1 MSARAIVIVGAG
13 QAGGWAA
20 TTLRSRGYDGRVL
33 LLGEEPHAPYE
44 RPPLSKAVLS
54 GQAAADSTELFST
67 ARLADLDIEFR
78 PGIAATRLRVD
89 DKQVELSDGAS
100 AGYDKLILCTG
111 GRPVVPALPGVSS
124 AAVHVLRTRDDAMRL
139 RAQLGPGKHVVIVGG
154 GWIGLEVAATARQ
167 SGSRV
172 TVLEQAGRLCA
183 RSVQPGVS
191 AHLAALHAA
200 HGVEVRLGASLC
212 AVHPQPD
219 GRAVAELADGSAIA
233 ADAVVLGVGLQA
245 NDALAR
251 AAGIECERGVLVDA
265 YCRTSAADVYAA
277 GDVAVSVYGGA
288 AHAGAVHA
296 GAAHAGAALAGA
308 ADSGAVSVGA
318 AQAGAAHAGAVHTGA
333 IGRVRL
339 ESWQNAQDQG
349 TAAALSALGESVPYT
364 PSGAVWSE
372 QYDAMVQIVGFPALA
387 ASEVLRPQAERRA
400 LLSVALDTRS
410 RIVAAVAVDAP
421 RELRQLRKWIAQ
433 GAVLDPALLQ
443 RPDVPLA
450 NAQIG

>member
-54 GQAAADSTELFST
+54 GQAAADSTELFSA

-89 DKQVELSDGAS
+89 DKQVELSDGES
-100 AGYDKLILCTG
+100 AAYDKLILCTG

-265 YCRTSAADVYAA
+265 YCRTSAVDVYAA

-288 AHAGAVHA
+288 VHT
-296 GAAHAGAALAGA
+296 GAAH
-308 ADSGAVSVGA
+308 
-318 AQAGAAHAGAVHTGA
+318 AGAAHAGAVHTGA

-387 ASEVLRPQAERRA
+387 ASEVLRPQAESRA

>member
-54 GQAAADSTELFST
+54 GQAAADSTELFSA

-265 YCRTSAADVYAA
+265 YCRTSAVDVYAA

-288 AHAGAVHA
+288 VH
-296 GAAHAGAALAGA
+296 
-308 ADSGAVSVGA
+308 
-318 AQAGAAHAGAVHTGA
+318 AGAAHAGAVHTGA
-333 IGRVRL
+333 VGRVRL

-387 ASEVLRPQAERRA
+387 ASEVLRPQAESRA
-400 LLSVALDTRS
+400 LLSVALDAGS

>member
-1 MSARAIVIVGAG
+1 VSARAIVIVGAG

-54 GQAAADSTELFST
+54 GQAAADSTELFSA

-89 DKQVELSDGAS
+89 DKQVELSDGES
-100 AGYDKLILCTG
+100 AAYDKLILCTG

-139 RAQLGPGKHVVIVGG
+139 RAQLGPGKHLVIVGG

-265 YCRTSAADVYAA
+265 YCRTSAVDVYAA

-288 AHAGAVHA
+288 AH
-296 GAAHAGAALAGA
+296 
-308 ADSGAVSVGA
+308 
-318 AQAGAAHAGAVHTGA
+318 AGAAHAGAVHTGA

-387 ASEVLRPQAERRA
+387 ASEVLRPQAESRA
-400 LLSVALDTRS
+400 LLSVALDAGS

>member
-44 RPPLSKAVLS
+44 RPPLSKAVLG
-54 GQAAADSTELFST
+54 GQAAAESTELFSA
-67 ARLADLDIEFR
+67 ARLTELDIEFR

-89 DKQVELSDGAS
+89 DKQVESSDGES
-100 AGYDKLILCTG
+100 AAYDKLILCTG
-111 GRPVVPALPGVSS
+111 GRPVVPALPGVSG
-124 AAVHVLRTRDDAMRL
+124 AAVHVLRTRDDALRL

-200 HGVEVRLGASLC
+200 QGVEVRLGASLC

-251 AAGIECERGVLVDA
+251 AAGIECDRGVLVDA
-265 YCRTSAADVYAA
+265 YCRTSATDVFAA
-277 GDVAVSVYGGA
+277 GDVAVSV
-288 AHAGAVHA
+288 GAV
-296 GAAHAGAALAGA
+296 
-308 ADSGAVSVGA
+308 
-318 AQAGAAHAGAVHTGA
+318 
-333 IGRVRL
+333 GRVRL

-349 TAAALSALGESVPYT
+349 AAAALSALGESMPYT

-387 ASEVLRPQAERRA
+387 ASEVLRPQAESRA
-400 LLSVALDTRS
+400 LLSVALDAGS
-410 RIVAAVAVDAP
+410 RIVAAVAIDAP

>member
-54 GQAAADSTELFST
+54 GQAAAESTELFSA
-67 ARLADLDIEFR
+67 ARLAELDIEFR

-89 DKQVELSDGAS
+89 DKQVESSDGGS
-100 AGYDKLILCTG
+100 AAFDKLILCTG

-124 AAVHVLRTRDDAMRL
+124 AAVHVLRTRDDALRL

-200 HGVEVRLGASLC
+200 QGVEVRLGASLC

-219 GRAVAELADGSAIA
+219 GRTVAELADGSAIA

-251 AAGIECERGVLVDA
+251 AAGIECDRGVLVDA
-265 YCRTSAADVYAA
+265 YCRTSATDVFAA
-277 GDVAVSVYGGA
+277 GDVAVSV
-288 AHAGAVHA
+288 GAV
-296 GAAHAGAALAGA
+296 
-308 ADSGAVSVGA
+308 
-318 AQAGAAHAGAVHTGA
+318 
-333 IGRVRL
+333 GRVRL

-349 TAAALSALGESVPYT
+349 AAAALSALGESMPYT

-387 ASEVLRPQAERRA
+387 ASEVLRPQAESRA
-400 LLSVALDTRS
+400 LLSVALDAGG

>member
-44 RPPLSKAVLS
+44 RPPLSKAVLG
-54 GQAAADSTELFST
+54 GQAAAESTELFSA
-67 ARLADLDIEFR
+67 ARLTELDIEFR

-89 DKQVELSDGAS
+89 DKQVESSDGES
-100 AGYDKLILCTG
+100 AAYDKLILCTG

-124 AAVHVLRTRDDAMRL
+124 AAVHVLRTRDDALRL

-200 HGVEVRLGASLC
+200 QGVEVRLGASLC

-251 AAGIECERGVLVDA
+251 AAGIECDRGVLVDA
-265 YCRTSAADVYAA
+265 YCRTSATDVFAA
-277 GDVAVSVYGGA
+277 GDVAVSV
-288 AHAGAVHA
+288 GAV
-296 GAAHAGAALAGA
+296 
-308 ADSGAVSVGA
+308 
-318 AQAGAAHAGAVHTGA
+318 
-333 IGRVRL
+333 GRVRL

-349 TAAALSALGESVPYT
+349 AAAALSALGESMPYT

-387 ASEVLRPQAERRA
+387 ASEVLRPQAESRA
-400 LLSVALDTRS
+400 LLSVALDAGS

>member
-54 GQAAADSTELFST
+54 GQAAAESTELFSA
-67 ARLADLDIEFR
+67 ARLAELDIEFR

-89 DKQVELSDGAS
+89 DKQVESSDGGS
-100 AGYDKLILCTG
+100 AAYDKLILCTG
-111 GRPVVPALPGVSS
+111 GRPVVPALPGVSG
-124 AAVHVLRTRDDAMRL
+124 AAVHVLRTRDDALRL

-200 HGVEVRLGASLC
+200 QGVEVRLGASLC

-219 GRAVAELADGSAIA
+219 GRTVAELADGSAIA

-251 AAGIECERGVLVDA
+251 AAGIECDRGVLVDA
-265 YCRTSAADVYAA
+265 YCRTSATDVFAA
-277 GDVAVSVYGGA
+277 GDVAVSV
-288 AHAGAVHA
+288 GAV
-296 GAAHAGAALAGA
+296 
-308 ADSGAVSVGA
+308 
-318 AQAGAAHAGAVHTGA
+318 
-333 IGRVRL
+333 GRVRL

-349 TAAALSALGESVPYT
+349 AAAALSALGESMPYT

-387 ASEVLRPQAERRA
+387 ASEVLRPQAESRA
-400 LLSVALDTRS
+400 LLSVALDAGS
-410 RIVAAVAVDAP
+410 RIVAAVAIDAP

>member
-1 MSARAIVIVGAG
+1 VSARAIVIVGAG

-44 RPPLSKAVLS
+44 RPPLSKAVLG
-54 GQAAADSTELFST
+54 GQAAAESTELFSA
-67 ARLADLDIEFR
+67 ARLAELDIEFR

-89 DKQVELSDGAS
+89 DKQVESSDGES
-100 AGYDKLILCTG
+100 AAYDKLILCTG

-124 AAVHVLRTRDDAMRL
+124 PAVHVLRTRDDALRL

-219 GRAVAELADGSAIA
+219 GRTVAELADGSAIA

-251 AAGIECERGVLVDA
+251 AAGIECDRGVLVDA
-265 YCRTSAADVYAA
+265 YCRTSATDVFAA
-277 GDVAVSVYGGA
+277 GDVAVSV
-288 AHAGAVHA
+288 GAV
-296 GAAHAGAALAGA
+296 
-308 ADSGAVSVGA
+308 
-318 AQAGAAHAGAVHTGA
+318 
-333 IGRVRL
+333 GRVRL

-349 TAAALSALGESVPYT
+349 AAAALSALGESMPYT

-387 ASEVLRPQAERRA
+387 ASEVLRPQAESRA
-400 LLSVALDTRS
+400 LLSVALDAGS

>member
-1 MSARAIVIVGAG
+1 VSARAIVIVGAG

-44 RPPLSKAVLS
+44 RPPLSKAVLG
-54 GQAAADSTELFST
+54 GQAAAESTELFSA
-67 ARLADLDIEFR
+67 ARLAELDIEFR

-89 DKQVELSDGAS
+89 DKQVESSDGGS
-100 AGYDKLILCTG
+100 AAYDKLILCTG
-111 GRPVVPALPGVSS
+111 GRPVVPALPGVPS
-124 AAVHVLRTRDDAMRL
+124 AAVHVLRTRDDALRL

-172 TVLEQAGRLCA
+172 TVLEQAARLCA

-251 AAGIECERGVLVDA
+251 AAGIECDRGVLVDA
-265 YCRTSAADVYAA
+265 YCRTSATDVFAA
-277 GDVAVSVYGGA
+277 GDVAVSV
-288 AHAGAVHA
+288 GAV
-296 GAAHAGAALAGA
+296 
-308 ADSGAVSVGA
+308 
-318 AQAGAAHAGAVHTGA
+318 
-333 IGRVRL
+333 GRVRL

-349 TAAALSALGESVPYT
+349 AAAALSALGESMPYT

-387 ASEVLRPQAERRA
+387 ASEVLRPQAESRA
-400 LLSVALDTRS
+400 LLSVALDAGS
-410 RIVAAVAVDAP
+410 RIVAAVAIDAP

>member
-44 RPPLSKAVLS
+44 RPPLSKAVLG
-54 GQAAADSTELFST
+54 GQAAAESTELFSA
-67 ARLADLDIEFR
+67 ARLAELDIEFR

-89 DKQVELSDGAS
+89 DKQVESSDGES
-100 AGYDKLILCTG
+100 AAYDKLILCTG
-111 GRPVVPALPGVSS
+111 GRPVVPALPGVPS
-124 AAVHVLRTRDDAMRL
+124 AAVHVLRTRDDALRL

-251 AAGIECERGVLVDA
+251 AAGIECDRGVLVDA
-265 YCRTSAADVYAA
+265 YCRTSATDVFAA
-277 GDVAVSVYGGA
+277 GDVAVSV
-288 AHAGAVHA
+288 GAV
-296 GAAHAGAALAGA
+296 
-308 ADSGAVSVGA
+308 
-318 AQAGAAHAGAVHTGA
+318 
-333 IGRVRL
+333 GRVRL

-349 TAAALSALGESVPYT
+349 AAAALSALGESMPYT

-387 ASEVLRPQAERRA
+387 ASEVLRPQAESRA
-400 LLSVALDTRS
+400 LLSVALDAGS

>member
-44 RPPLSKAVLS
+44 RPPLSKAVLG
-54 GQAAADSTELFST
+54 GQAAAESTELFSA
-67 ARLADLDIEFR
+67 ARLAELDIEFR

-89 DKQVELSDGAS
+89 DKQVDSSDGGS
-100 AGYDKLILCTG
+100 AAYDKLILCTG

-124 AAVHVLRTRDDAMRL
+124 AAVHVLRTRDDALRL

-172 TVLEQAGRLCA
+172 TVLEQAARLCA

-251 AAGIECERGVLVDA
+251 AAGIECDRGVLVDA
-265 YCRTSAADVYAA
+265 YCRTSAPDVFAA
-277 GDVAVSVYGGA
+277 GDVAVVVYGGA
-288 AHAGAVHA
+288 AHAGAVHT
-296 GAAHAGAALAGA
+296 GAAHAGAA
-308 ADSGAVSVGA
+308 
-318 AQAGAAHAGAVHTGA
+318 
-333 IGRVRL
+333 GRVRL

-349 TAAALSALGESVPYT
+349 AAAALSALGESVPYT

-387 ASEVLRPQAERRA
+387 ASEVLRPQAESRA
-400 LLSVALDTRS
+400 LLSVALDAGS

>member
-44 RPPLSKAVLS
+44 RPPLSKAVLG
-54 GQAAADSTELFST
+54 GQAAAESTELFSA
-67 ARLADLDIEFR
+67 ARLAELDIEFR

-89 DKQVELSDGAS
+89 DKQVELSDGES
-100 AGYDKLILCTG
+100 AAYDKLILCTG

-124 AAVHVLRTRDDAMRL
+124 AAVHVLRTRDDALRL

-167 SGSRV
+167 SGCRV

-200 HGVEVRLGASLC
+200 QGVEVRLGASLC

-251 AAGIECERGVLVDA
+251 AAGIECDRGVLVDA
-265 YCRTSAADVYAA
+265 YCRTSATDVFAA
-277 GDVAVSVYGGA
+277 GDVAVSV
-288 AHAGAVHA
+288 GAV
-296 GAAHAGAALAGA
+296 
-308 ADSGAVSVGA
+308 
-318 AQAGAAHAGAVHTGA
+318 
-333 IGRVRL
+333 GRVRL

-349 TAAALSALGESVPYT
+349 AAAALSALGESMPYT

-387 ASEVLRPQAERRA
+387 ASEVLRPQAESRA
-400 LLSVALDTRS
+400 LLSVALDAGG